1 MLERTEATTIL
12 STVTV
17 KFIAIRRLSKQSL
30 GFIFCIDQYRAQIK
44 KLQDSEAEIK
54 AVSVNY
60 AALLK
65 EKEVH
70 LINEVNSSLKQNLMF
85 VEMSHIRNDLNH
97 EISEIEKENSSLKT
111 EKDKLVVALKAST
124 KNFRPDV
131 SETLSTLSN
140 SVDEVHRK
148 NILVKRRWNN
158 PCGKWREI

>member
-1 MLERTEATTIL
+1 MASSDTNHISHDSIYEVLL
-12 STVTV
+12 
-17 KFIAIRRLSKQSL
+17 RLP
-30 GFIFCIDQYRAQIK
+30 IDQYRAQIK

-65 EKEVH
+65 EKEDYISR
-70 LINEVNSSLKQNLMF
+70 INEVNSSLKQNLMF